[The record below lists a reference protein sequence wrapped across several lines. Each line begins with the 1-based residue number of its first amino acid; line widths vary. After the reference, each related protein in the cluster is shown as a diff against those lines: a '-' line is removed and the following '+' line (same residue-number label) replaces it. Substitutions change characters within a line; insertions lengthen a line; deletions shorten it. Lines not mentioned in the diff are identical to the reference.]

1 MGSTGYIGKGIGGRV
16 TVPTGRH
23 AELASKEGST
33 PPAPVKLL
41 RPLSGV
47 FLLIVGVLSAV
58 LNLLFLL
65 ILRI

>member
-1 MGSTGYIGKGIGGRV
+1 M